1 MWQEETLRDRGKM
14 LWRKGRPE
22 EWEGMRRHRRRRAST
37 DWELRENV
45 AAKIETNWYK
55 WPRQEGHRGA
65 HGDHF
70 VPGPSLSPPTAWFNG
85 GSSGAAQPRYT
96 KKKKKLNASDP
107 EIQSMKAL
115 SKLTEQRNDSPT
127 QAILSCGSSAGR
139 QHREVVFLRE
149 NFAPATDREA
159 PLNKGGLREAGVD

>member
-1 MWQEETLRDRGKM
+1 METTLFQALPSALLRPGLM
-14 LWRKGRPE
+14 E
-22 EWEGMRRHRRRRAST
+22 ARRERRSQGT
-37 DWELRENV
+37 
-45 AAKIETNWYK
+45 
-55 WPRQEGHRGA
+55 P
-65 HGDHF
+65 
-70 VPGPSLSPPTAWFNG
+70 
-85 GSSGAAQPRYT
+85 